1 MNILYSEAVESA
13 VHFSSFFR
21 NFFTSTPYLGYI
33 TAGAAI
39 ALAAITILTFRNRYS
54 RLSGRFYRSA
64 GKKSLIVI
72 FGIFLG
78 LWIIDIF
85 SRTGLLRR
93 IDCELHTDLTGMMG
107 YFGQIVAFAV
117 FFTVILILVWTICA
131 FFYKNS
137 SRSFKNRILLAAI
150 AVWSCGFILYF
161 IGFYHEGT
169 RFSPAALIIRPAI
182 SATELFIS
190 AIDLL
195 EVGAEYKEDP
205 IYMGAFAITSLM
217 ALLVSAFF
225 VFHLLGASVKSWMKL
240 KSMNTKNETLYI
252 FWGVNQPSVLLAK
265 DIQDSSA
272 GIDPRDGFH
281 ANIVFVDSHP
291 EGHENGGGRMS
302 LGHILNSFFVKR
314 DSYNKIKNAGHDACL
329 CLSEYDITDICGMPG
344 KGLSEKLKK
353 SGLEDLDRVISDAND
368 IHIFFL
374 SDNEEDNIRRTMAAA
389 DLFSGYDTE
398 IYCHACLERY
408 NYNQLFF
415 EEKKA
420 AHIKIIDSALLA
432 VNMLKSDPESLP
444 VSFVKPDTAEGVATK
459 PFVSAIIGFGETG
472 MEAFKFLYEFSAFVR
487 KKPADAPDDWD
498 EANPFRCHIFD
509 PEAEAKK
516 EHLYMKMPGLKD
528 VDGIEFINASSN
540 TPGFWDK
547 IGQLIKELDYIV
559 VCIGDDKTGI
569 SVATDIYEY
578 ALRTRPADSKFKI
591 LVRSY
596 DAGNSMTAQ
605 YIARHPS
612 VIDKNYLNWDL
623 AIFGS
628 FKEIF
633 TQENVMGHSNIENAK
648 LFYYEY
654 QARSSSGSKKANLA
668 ETPDEEWAMRKRN
681 LLDDSLADYNKLIH
695 QEQQDISNS
704 LHIETKMRLAG
715 ITDSDSHTLLR
726 LLDLAK
732 GREKEEKESDI
743 YPNAGEMQLLLDN
756 LAKCEHLRWCASSIL
771 LGYTTYLD
779 NGGENKKDYVGKRL
793 SCLVSN
799 KELRAIDNL
808 KYTIP
813 YDQNVVDISFKIKAE
828 QKNQ

>member
-1 MNILYSEAVESA
+1 MNTLYSEAVESA
-13 VHFSSFFR
+13 AHFSSFFK
-21 NFFTSTPYLGYI
+21 NFFTATPYLGYI
-33 TAGAAI
+33 TAGASIAI
-39 ALAAITILTFRNRYS
+39 AAIVILILRNRYS

-85 SRTGLLRR
+85 SRTGLLYR
-93 IDCELHTDLTGMMG
+93 IDSRLHTDLTGMMG
-107 YFGQIVAFAV
+107 YLGQVVAFAV
-117 FFTVILILVWTICA
+117 FFTVIIILAWAICA
-131 FFYKNS
+131 FFYKNG
-137 SRSFKNRILLAAI
+137 SRSFKNRMLLAAI

-161 IGFYHEGT
+161 IGYYHEGT
-169 RFSPAALIIRPAI
+169 RLSPAALIIRPAI

-190 AIDLL
+190 SIDLL

-225 VFHLLGASVKSWMKL
+225 VFHLLGASIKSWMKL
-240 KSMNTKNETLYI
+240 KSMDTKNETLYI

-265 DIQDSSA
+265 DIQDTSA

-281 ANIVFVDSHP
+281 ANIVFVDSHS
-291 EGHENGGGRMS
+291 EGHESGGGRMS

-314 DSYNKIKNAGHDACL
+314 DSYDKIKDAGPDACL
-329 CLSEYDITDICGMPG
+329 CLTEYDITDICGMPG

-353 SGLEDLDRVISDAND
+353 SGLEDLDRVISDAAD

-374 SDNEEDNIRRTMAAA
+374 SDNEEANIRRTIAAS
-389 DLFSGYDTE
+389 DLFSGYEIE

-415 EEKKA
+415 AEKNA

-444 VSFVKPDTAEGVATK
+444 VNFVKPDTAEGVATK
-459 PFVSAIIGFGETG
+459 PFISAIIGFGETG

-487 KKPADAPDDWD
+487 KKPADATDDWD

-509 PEAEAKK
+509 PEAKAKK
-516 EHLYMKMPGLKD
+516 EHMYMKMPSLKD
-528 VDGIEFINASSN
+528 VSGIEFIDASSD

-578 ALRTRPADSKFKI
+578 ALRTRPADSRFKI

-596 DAGNSMTAQ
+596 NAGNSMIAQ

-612 VIDKNYLNWDL
+612 IIDKNYLNWDL
-623 AIFGS
+623 SIFGS
-628 FKEIF
+628 FKTIF
-633 TQENVMGHSNIENAK
+633 TKENVLDSSNIENAK

-654 QARSSSGSKKANLA
+654 QSRSSESAKTKLA
-668 ETPDEEWAMRKRN
+668 ETPDEEWALRERN
-681 LLDDSLADYNKLIH
+681 LQNGSLADYNKLIH

-715 ITDSDSHTLLR
+715 ITDSDSHILLQ

-732 GREKEEKESDI
+732 GRKGESDT
-743 YPNAGEMQLLLDN
+743 YPDAGSMQPLLDN

-779 NGGENKKDYVGKRL
+779 NGGENKKDYIGKRL

-799 KELRAIDNL
+799 KELRAIKRL
-808 KYTIP
+808 AATIH
-813 YDQNVVDISFKIKAE
+813 YDQNVVDVSFKIKAE
-828 QKNQ
+828 QKKPRSL